1 MSAFVRL
8 LPFAGRNARARP
20 PSRMPPMPRDKSD
33 TLLLLLACVLV
44 LAPHAA
50 HLPPWVTGVGALLL
64 GWRGWITF
72 RGNRLPPRWLLLP
85 LAALAMGGIYLNYK
99 TLLGQDAG
107 VAMLTLLLIFKLLEM
122 HAKRDLFVVV
132 FLGFFLILAN
142 FLYSQ
147 NIATAALMIVAVVT
161 MLTAQLSFQY
171 TGAVPPFARRLRL
184 GAAIV
189 ALAAPLTIV
198 LFLLFPRIQGP
209 LWGLPSDANAGRTGL
224 SDQMTPGNI
233 AKLAMSRDIA
243 FRAQFFGAV
252 PPNAALYWRGI
263 VLDRFDGRTWTHRP
277 MRYDDRHA
285 ADALIAQGD
294 PLRYRITQEPGSRPW
309 LFALDMPQA
318 APALPDN
325 PVRLT
330 PDMQLLARR
339 PVDARV
345 RYDVVSAPRYT
356 LQPELGKADLQPWLA
371 LPPGYNPRTLQFATS
386 LRRSIPDNAERI
398 AAVLAFFRDDRYG
411 FRYTLEPPLLGR
423 NGVDEFLFVTRAGFC
438 EHYAGAFT
446 VLMRAMGI
454 PARVVT
460 GYQGGEINPV
470 DGFMTVR
477 QSDAHA
483 WAEVWLPQRGWVRV
497 DPTAAV
503 SPSRIERSVAVA
515 PTTEPMLGGLINL
528 DTGRDSWIAALRF
541 RWDALDNSWNQWVLN
556 YTPERQK
563 NLLHSLGF
571 GNIGWPTMVLLMC
584 AIGAIAMLIV
594 AVPLLAGR
602 RNSDPVEALY
612 AVLCKRME
620 RRGFPR
626 NPHEGPRTYA
636 GRLSANAA
644 LAPAVQEALQGFLS
658 LYEQTRYGHPA
669 SRSDALSQLNI
680 LLNQIR

>member
-1 MSAFVRL
+1 MKMPARL
-8 LPFAGRNARARP
+8 FTARNAR
-20 PSRMPPMPRDKSD
+20 PMSRDKAD
-33 TLLLLLACVLV
+33 TLLLLLACFLV
-44 LAPHAA
+44 LAPHAV
-50 HLPPWVTGVGALLL
+50 HLPLWVTGVGAILLF
-64 GWRGWITF
+64 WRSWITF
-72 RGNRLPPRWLLLP
+72 RGNRLPSRWLLLP
-85 LAALAMGGIYLNYK
+85 LAALAMGGIYLNFR

-142 FLYSQ
+142 FLYTQ
-147 NIATAALMIVAVVT
+147 NIATALLMIVAVVT

-171 TGAVPPFARRLRL
+171 TGAVPPLTRRLCS
-184 GAAIV
+184 GAFIV
-189 ALAAPLTIV
+189 VLAAPLTVV

-224 SDQMTPGNI
+224 SDQMAPGNI

-243 FRAQFFGAV
+243 FRAQFFDPV
-252 PPNAALYWRGI
+252 PSNATLYWRGI
-263 VLDRFDGRTWTHRP
+263 VLDRFDGKTWTHYQTQHRTHRP
-277 MRYDDRHA
+277 MRDDEQHTA
-285 ADALIAQGD
+285 GTLTAQGD
-294 PLRYRITQEPGSRPW
+294 PLHYRITQEPGSRPW

-318 APALPDN
+318 APQLPDN

-330 PDMQLLARR
+330 QDMQLLARR
-339 PVDARV
+339 PIDARV

-356 LQPELGKADLQPWLA
+356 LQPELTKAELQPWLA
-371 LPPGYNPRTLQFATS
+371 LPPGYNPRTLQFAAG
-386 LRRSIPDNAERI
+386 LRRSVTDDAERI
-398 AAVLAFFRDDRYG
+398 ATVLTFFRDDQYG

-423 NGVDEFLFVTRAGFC
+423 NGIDEFLFVTRAGFC

-446 VLMRAMGI
+446 VIMRAMGI

-483 WAEVWLPQRGWVRV
+483 WAEVWLPQRGWVRI

-503 SPSRIERSVAVA
+503 SPNRIERNVAIA
-515 PTTEPMLGGLINL
+515 PMTEPMLGGLINL
-528 DTGRDSWIAALRF
+528 HTGRGSWIAALRF

-563 NLLHSLGF
+563 NLLRSLGF
-571 GNIGWPTMVLLMC
+571 GNIGWQTMVLLMC
-584 AIGAIAMLIV
+584 AVGAIVMLII

-602 RNSDPVEALY
+602 RGSDPVEALY
-612 AVLCKRME
+612 ASLCRRME

-626 NPHEGPRTYA
+626 RPHEGPRTYA
-636 GRLSANAA
+636 NRLLEQST
-644 LAPAVQEALQGFLS
+644 LTPAMHETLRRFLS
-658 LYEQTRYGHPA
+658 LYEQTRYGHSASPA
-669 SRSDALSQLNI
+669 DALSQLKT
-680 LLNQIR
+680 LLNRIR

>member
-1 MSAFVRL
+1 MSAFARL
-8 LPFAGRNARARP
+8 FSFTGRNARP
-20 PSRMPPMPRDKSD
+20 PSRMPAMPRDKSD

-243 FRAQFFGAV
+243 FRAQFSGAV
-252 PPNAALYWRGI
+252 PPNTALYWRGI

-330 PDMQLLARR
+330 PDMQLLARH
-339 PVDARV
+339 PIDARI

-356 LQPELGKADLQPWLA
+356 LQPGLGKADLQPWLA
-371 LPPGYNPRTLQFATS
+371 LPPGYNPRTLQFAAS
-386 LRRSIPDNAERI
+386 LRRSIPDDAERI

-423 NGVDEFLFVTRAGFC
+423 NGVDEFLFVTHAGFC

-446 VLMRAMGI
+446 VIMRAMGI

-483 WAEVWLPQRGWVRV
+483 WAEVWLARRGWVRV

-503 SPSRIERSVAVA
+503 SPNRIERSVAIA

-563 NLLHSLGF
+563 NLLQSLGF

-612 AVLCKRME
+612 AALCRRME

-644 LAPAVQEALQGFLS
+644 LAPDVQEALQGFLS

>member
-1 MSAFVRL
+1 MNMLARL
-8 LPFAGRNARARP
+8 LPFAKHNAR
-20 PSRMPPMPRDKSD
+20 PMSRDKAD
-33 TLLLLLACVLV
+33 TLLLLLACLLV

-50 HLPPWVTGVGALLL
+50 HLPLWITGTGALLL
-64 GWRGWITF
+64 FWRGWITF
-72 RGNRLPPRWLLLP
+72 RGNRLPSRWLLLP
-85 LAALAMGGIYLNYK
+85 LAVLAMGGIYLNFK

-122 HAKRDLFVVV
+122 HARRDLFVVV

-171 TGAVPPFARRLRL
+171 TGTVPPLARRLRS
-184 GAAIV
+184 GAMIV
-189 ALAAPLTIV
+189 ALAAPLTVV
-198 LFLLFPRIQGP
+198 LFILFPRIQGP
-209 LWGLPSDANAGRTGL
+209 LWGMPADANAGRTGL

-233 AKLAMSRDIA
+233 AKLAMSQDIA
-243 FRAQFFGAV
+243 FRAQFLDAV
-252 PPNAALYWRGI
+252 PANKYLYWRAI
-263 VLDRFDGRTWTHRP
+263 VLDQFDGKTWTHRP

-285 ADALIAQGD
+285 SETLNVQGNS
-294 PLRYRITQEPGSRPW
+294 LRYRVTQEPGSRPW

-318 APALPDN
+318 APQLPEN

-330 PDMQLLARR
+330 PDRQLLARR
-339 PVDARV
+339 PIDARI
-345 RYDVVSAPRYT
+345 RYDVVSSLHYT
-356 LQPELGKADLQPWLA
+356 LQPALTPADLKQWLA
-371 LPPGYNPRTLQFATS
+371 LPPGYNPRTLQFAS
-386 LRRSIPDNAERI
+386 KLRRSVPDDAERI
-398 AAVLAFFRDDRYG
+398 ATVLTFFHDDKYN

-423 NGVDEFLFVTRAGFC
+423 DGVDEFLFTTRAGFC

-446 VLMRAMGI
+446 VIMRAMGI

-483 WAEVWLPQRGWVRV
+483 WSEVWLPQRGWVRI

-503 SPSRIERSVAVA
+503 SPDRIERNVAVA

-528 DTGRDSWIAALRF
+528 QTGRGSWIAAMRF
-541 RWDALDNSWNQWVLN
+541 RWDALNNSWNQWVLN

-563 NLLHSLGF
+563 DLLQSLGF
-571 GNIGWPTMVLLMC
+571 GNIGWSTMLLLMC
-584 AIGAIAMLIV
+584 AVGAVVMLAIAI
-594 AVPLLAGR
+594 PLLVGR

-612 AVLCKRME
+612 ASLRRKMA
-620 RRGFPR
+620 RRGLSHR
-626 NPHEGPRTYA
+626 PHEGPGTY
-636 GRLSANAA
+636 GQRLLADPA
-644 LAPAVQEALQGFLS
+644 LASPVRQALQQFLS
-658 LYEQTRYGHPA
+658 LYEQTRYGRPAA
-669 SRSDALSQLNI
+669 SRSDVLSQLKT
-680 LLNQIR
+680 LLNRIR